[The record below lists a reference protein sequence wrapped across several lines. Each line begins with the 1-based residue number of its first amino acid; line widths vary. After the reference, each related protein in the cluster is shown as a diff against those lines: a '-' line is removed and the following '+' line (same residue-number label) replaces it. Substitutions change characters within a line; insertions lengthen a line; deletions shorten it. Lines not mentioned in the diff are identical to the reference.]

1 MGTSLARYIYGLQHL
16 YTIHILNSKYNAYK
30 TQFLVENICVCFL
43 RSKKMFPSFR
53 NTFCHPGLPLFFW
66 DFTVKM
72 QLGRKTRDKLAIF
85 SWSRY
90 DCVILDAERLFSIEN
105 LKIKSVKSILFWGIN
120 RCPKSL

>member
-1 MGTSLARYIYGLQHL
+1 
-16 YTIHILNSKYNAYK
+16 
-30 TQFLVENICVCFL
+30 
-43 RSKKMFPSFR
+43 MFPSFR

-105 LKIKSVKSILFWGIN
+105 LKNKSAEESKLYGIQIDVQSLNIVCIKLSEFKHNF
-120 RCPKSL
+120 

>member
-1 MGTSLARYIYGLQHL
+1 
-16 YTIHILNSKYNAYK
+16 
-30 TQFLVENICVCFL
+30 
-43 RSKKMFPSFR
+43 MFPSFR

-90 DCVILDAERLFSIEN
+90 DCVILDAERLFSTEKNQKLTFGIE
-105 LKIKSVKSILFWGIN
+105 IGVQ
-120 RCPKSL
+120 SLI

>member
-1 MGTSLARYIYGLQHL
+1 MRTKHSFWWRTSALASLEKQ
-16 YTIHILNSKYNAYK
+16 
-30 TQFLVENICVCFL
+30 
-43 RSKKMFPSFR
+43 KMFPSFR

-90 DCVILDAERLFSIEN
+90 DCVNLDAERLFSIEY
-105 LKIKSVKSILFWGIN
+105 LKNKSDKSILFWGIN
-120 RCPKSL
+120 RCPKSS